1 MKRIENV
8 SRRKFLQGVVSAG
21 ALVLCV
27 RAYPETLWA
36 ARSASVD
43 PLAGAGFRPNVY
55 LVIARDGSVSII
67 AHRSEMGT
75 GIRTSLPRV
84 VADELDADWTR
95 VRIEQAVGDPKYG
108 TQDTDGSKSVRLFF
122 DVMRQAGAS
131 ARMMLV
137 SAAAQQWKVPVGEC
151 ATDLHVV
158 VHRPTGRKI
167 GYGELAPAAAKL
179 PVPKKEEVA
188 LKARSAW
195 RYIGKEAKNYD
206 IEELC
211 SGKAMFGQDMRM
223 DGMLYAS
230 LERPPVLGGKIKSL
244 DDKETLSVAG
254 VRQVVPIEP
263 FTPPHGFQ
271 ALGGVAVLADSTW
284 SAMQGRKK
292 LKIEW
297 DHGANASYN
306 SDAYKRELQ
315 ETVRKPCKVVR
326 DAGDVDAEFSKG
338 GKVVEAEYYTPHL
351 AHAPMEPPA
360 AVAEYRD
367 GKVTAWVCTQNPQ
380 AVQGAVA
387 KALGIKN
394 EDVLCHVT
402 FLGGGFGRKSKPDYA
417 VEAAVLSR
425 KTGRPVKVV
434 WTREDDLHFDYY
446 HTVAAMYLKAALGPD
461 GKPTAWLHRSAF
473 PPINSMNDVNA
484 VYGLPRD
491 LNHGLCDVPFAIP
504 NLRVENGAAKAH
516 VRIGWLRSVGN
527 VYHAFAVQ
535 SFADELAHAAGR
547 DSLEYLLA
555 LLGPDRILERNALPA
570 DYPNY
575 GASYEKYPIDTG
587 RLRRVLEL
595 AAEKAGWGK
604 QKLGKGS
611 GMGLAVHRCF
621 LTYAATV
628 VRVDV
633 SDRGEIKIRRV
644 DTAFDAGT
652 VVNPERVRAQ
662 VEGSAVFGA
671 SLGLMGEITATN
683 GVIDQSNFHNYPVA
697 RMKEAPAE
705 THVHLL
711 PSDAP
716 PAGAGEPGVPPFAP
730 ALCNAIFA
738 ATGKRIRELPLSRAK
753 LV

>member
-36 ARSASVD
+36 ARSGSVD
-43 PLAGAGFRPNVY
+43 PLAGAGFQPSVY
-55 LVIARDGSVSII
+55 LAIARDGSVSII

-137 SAAAQQWKVPVGEC
+137 IAAAQQWKVPVGEC

-446 HTVAAMYLKAALGPD
+446 HTVAAMYLKAALGLD

>member
-1 MKRIENV
+1 MNRIENV
-8 SRRKFLQGVVSAG
+8 SRREFLQGMVSAG
-21 ALVLCV
+21 ALALCV

-36 ARSASVD
+36 ARSGSSELPGGMA
-43 PLAGAGFRPNVY
+43 FQPNVY
-55 LVIARDGSVSII
+55 LAIARDGSVSII

-122 DVMRQAGAS
+122 DVMRLAGAS

-137 SAAAQQWKVPVGEC
+137 SAAAQQWNVPAAEC
-151 ATDLHVV
+151 ATDVHVV

-179 PVPKKEEVA
+179 PVPKKEDVA

-206 IEELC
+206 VTDLC
-211 SGKAMFGQDMRM
+211 SGKAMFGQDMRV

-244 DDKETLSVAG
+244 DDKETLGVAG

-263 FTPPHGFQ
+263 FIPPHGFQ
-271 ALGGVAVLADSTW
+271 ALGGVAVLAESTW

-306 SDAYKRELQ
+306 SGAYKRELQ

-326 DAGDVDAEFSKG
+326 NAGDVDAEFSKG
-338 GKVVEAEYYTPHL
+338 GQVVEAEYYAPHL

-360 AVAEYRD
+360 ALAEYRD
-367 GKVTAWVCTQNPQ
+367 GKLTAWVCTQNPQ

-387 KALGIKN
+387 KALGIKK

-417 VEAAVLSR
+417 VEAALLSR
-425 KTGRPVKVV
+425 QTGRPVKVV

-491 LNHGLCDVPFAIP
+491 LGHGLDDLPFAIP
-504 NLRVENGAAKAH
+504 NLRVENGAAKAR

-555 LLGPDRILERNALPA
+555 LLRPDRILERDALPA

-575 GASYEKYPIDTG
+575 GAPYEKYPIDTA

-595 AAEKAGWGK
+595 AAEKAGWGR

-633 SDRGEIKIRRV
+633 SDRGEIRIRRV

-671 SLGLMGEITATN
+671 SLALMGEITATN

-705 THVHLL
+705 THVHLV

-716 PAGAGEPGVPPFAP
+716 PAGAGEPAVPPFAP